1 MYMIASWGS
10 SGAGK
15 TTVALA
21 LAAAFAQMKRDVL
34 VISSETRTPAL
45 PVMLPMPQ
53 AKKLDSRN
61 SIGPLLAMSSVTEAS
76 LKDRINPHPKSRH
89 IFVMGLASGEATAIT
104 YSTPTRAAALNLFQ
118 LLMQTPFAYV
128 IVDCDSSPLYDQ
140 MTLAALEY
148 AQSGLM
154 ILTPDAKGFEFQK
167 AQLSWLSNSDVFHL
181 EHFSK
186 VASPVFP
193 FSPMSEAR
201 ALFSGFSS
209 ELPYSPEVAE
219 RMMAAELLT
228 GLSSGS
234 GVLFERRIKQLAKTL
249 EQEAIKNAR

>member
-45 PVMLPMPQ
+45 PVMLPLV
-53 AKKLDSRN
+53 KDIDSRN
-61 SIGPLLAMSSVTEAS
+61 SIGPLLAASSVAEAS
-76 LKDRINPHPKSRH
+76 LKDRMIRHPKSSR

-154 ILTPDAKGFEFQK
+154 IMTPDVKGYEFQK

-181 EHFSK
+181 ERFSK
-186 VASPVFP
+186 VASPTYP

-201 ALFSGFSS
+201 ALFGGFSS
-209 ELPYSPEVAE
+209 ELPHSPEVAE
-219 RMMAAELLT
+219 KMMAGELLT